1 MRISDWSSDVCS
13 SDLIRPESEAEARAV
28 FDKWDLD
35 FAVIGEVTETGRI
48 VLTKDGAVQADIPVG
63 PLVTE
68 APEYDRPHTPSPKR
82 PVIAAAEVPAH
93 GKPSEAL
100 ARRRACPAMA
110 SPTWLREQYG
120 HRIMGGTT

>member
-63 PLVTE
+63 PLVPE
-68 APEYDRPHTPSPKR
+68 APDYDRPHTPPPKR
-82 PVIAAAEVPAH
+82 PVIAAAEAPAH
-93 GKPSEAL
+93 GTPSQAL
-100 ARRRACPAMA
+100 ARPVDCPDLD
-110 SPTWLREQYG
+110 SPPWT
-120 HRIMGGTT
+120 M